1 MHVYLSVL
9 YNIYMCIQPTL
20 KDGAMTPRY
29 AMSPL
34 PPPLVVTETRL
45 DLAARRPPPQ
55 PANKRPA
62 AGLRTRRDP
71 GTEIFY
77 CDESSLAVGTHN
89 RRSSCI
95 N

>member
-1 MHVYLSVL
+1 
-9 YNIYMCIQPTL
+9 
-20 KDGAMTPRY
+20 MTRY

-45 DLAARRPPPQ
+45 GLAARRPPPQ

-71 GTEIFY
+71 GTSFIVM
-77 CDESSLAVGTHN
+77 SRHWQLALTIGGLLA
-89 RRSSCI
+89 
-95 N
+95 